1 MKWKDYTLIG
11 LLILV
16 LFLVYRLRLQ
26 NQSSSQKINQLSL
39 QVDSLQ
45 GQTTL
50 SVIQYKDR
58 VKTNTKIVDR
68 WNNTY
73 TVDSF
78 TSIDTLFLQ
87 AKNDINYLDTSIREC
102 DTALSNCLSL
112 SKFKSELIS
121 EYKNKKEP
129 IIVPYLGVG
138 LSYSE
143 TFRPSI
149 QLGLGIN
156 LRKLNRK

>member
-1 MKWKDYTLIG
+1 MS
-11 LLILV
+11 LV
-16 LFLVYRLRLQ
+16 
-26 NQSSSQKINQLSL
+26 
-39 QVDSLQ
+39 VDSLQ
-45 GQTTL
+45 GQTTK
-50 SVIQYKDR
+50 SVIEYRDR
-58 VKTNTKIVDR
+58 IKTNNKIVYK
-68 WNNTY
+68 WNKKY

-78 TSIDTLFLQ
+78 TCIDTLFLQ

-121 EYKNKKEP
+121 EYKKKKEP

-143 TFRPSI
+143 TLKPSI
-149 QLGLGIN
+149 QLGIGLN
-156 LRKLNRK
+156 LKKLANK

>member
-1 MKWKDYTLIG
+1 MKWKDALIIG
-11 LLILV
+11 LIISLIVISLIL
-16 LFLVYRLRLQ
+16 RKQ
-26 NQSSSQKINQLSL
+26 KQSSSQIINQLSL

-58 VKTNTKIVDR
+58 VKTNTKIVNR

-87 AKNDINYLDTSIREC
+87 AKTDINYLDTSLREC
-102 DTALSNCLSL
+102 DTALSNSLSL

-121 EYKNKKEP
+121 EYKKKKEP

-138 LSYSE
+138 LSYSK

>member
-1 MKWKDYTLIG
+1 
-11 LLILV
+11 
-16 LFLVYRLRLQ
+16 
-26 NQSSSQKINQLSL
+26 
-39 QVDSLQ
+39 VDSLQ

-58 VKTNTKIVDR
+58 VKTNTKIVNR

-78 TSIDTLFLQ
+78 TLIDTLFLQ
-87 AKNDINYLDTSIREC
+87 AKTDINYLDTSLKKC
-102 DTALSNCLSL
+102 DSSLELSL
-112 SKFKSELIS
+112 NLNEAQKELIS
-121 EYKNKKEP
+121 EYKKKKEP

-156 LRKLNRK
+156 LRKLNGK